1 MPHYTS
7 LAFTEPLV
15 RAAVL
20 AFWKRTVGVGYVVA
34 LVVLAASLGVTV
46 WFGDRSWIVGAL
58 AACLVFG
65 IVFVALIYIVH
76 LRRGLAVLRAMQD
89 PVATLQLDD
98 DALTVTSELGST
110 SLRWS
115 AVSEV
120 WRFPAFWL
128 VLVSKSQF
136 MTLPIESV
144 SPEVRA
150 FLVARVE
157 AAGGRVVD

>member
-1 MPHYTS
+1 
-7 LAFTEPLV
+7 
-15 RAAVL
+15 
-20 AFWKRTVGVGYVVA
+20 
-34 LVVLAASLGVTV
+34 
-46 WFGDRSWIVGAL
+46 
-58 AACLVFG
+58 
-65 IVFVALIYIVH
+65 
-76 LRRGLAVLRAMQD
+76 MQD

-136 MTLPIESV
+136 MTLPIASV
-144 SPEVRA
+144 SPETRT

>member
-1 MPHYTS
+1 VPHHAT
-7 LAFTEPLV
+7 LTFTEPLV

-20 AFWKRTVGVGYVVA
+20 AFWQRTVGAGYVVA

-46 WFGDRSWIVGAL
+46 WFGDRSWVAGAL
-58 AACLVFG
+58 GTSLVLG
-65 IVFVALIYIVH
+65 VVFVVLIYVVH

-128 VLVSKSQF
+128 VLVSKAQF

-144 SPEVRA
+144 SPEART

-157 AAGGRVVD
+157 AAGGRVLG